1 MNDTKIHISKDKIE
15 CGLIVEDG
23 KVIHFDYDLFN
34 EGMTRDFDR
43 RKELE
48 AENKR
53 LKSELNEVV
62 TLGRQ
67 VANECSNMGAV
78 FGKSPVIVGTW
89 DELIGRLAIQ
99 DKERK

>member
-1 MNDTKIHISKDKIE
+1 MVDTKIHISKDRIE
-15 CGLIVEDG
+15 CGLIVENG

-53 LKSELNEVV
+53 LKLELEK
-62 TLGRQ
+62 GK
-67 VANECSNMGAV
+67 AV
-78 FGKSPVIVGTW
+78 LRRMMKHNQNADT
-89 DELIGRLAIQ
+89 
-99 DKERK
+99 